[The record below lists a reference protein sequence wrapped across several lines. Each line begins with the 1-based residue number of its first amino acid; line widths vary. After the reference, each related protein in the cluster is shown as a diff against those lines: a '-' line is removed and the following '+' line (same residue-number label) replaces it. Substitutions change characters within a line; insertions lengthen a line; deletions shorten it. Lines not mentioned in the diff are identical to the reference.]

1 MIGAVSGAPGFIV
14 VGEGTHLLVVR
25 TSDGQILYD
34 NLGTAMF
41 MGPATISN
49 GVIYATDVA
58 GNLTAFATPP

>member
-25 TSDGQILYD
+25 TSDGHILY
-34 NLGTAMF
+34 NTKGTATF
-41 MGPATISN
+41 VGPATISN

-58 GNLTAFATPP
+58 GNLTAFAT